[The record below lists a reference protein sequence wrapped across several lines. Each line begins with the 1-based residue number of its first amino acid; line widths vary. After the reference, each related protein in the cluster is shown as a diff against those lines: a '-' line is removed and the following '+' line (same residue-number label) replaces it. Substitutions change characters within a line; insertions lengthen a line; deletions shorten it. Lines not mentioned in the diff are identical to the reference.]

1 MRSNEDGDARAGV
14 ILHDGGPLRDF
25 ARERGWLIRTDTYD
39 HDLKWI
45 VAQPRGSVDEEEC
58 GLPYRF
64 DGRSEVSC
72 SDDVQISSR
81 VCQYFGRLKTMLNE
95 FRTDK
100 NQLPALTAGVA
111 AAVRARRSSRF
122 DEVRSTCAP
131 VIDAGTVLAAPFGW
145 TGLMRLL
152 GNRIGTRLK
161 DSKIRIGLLAIMP
174 AGISI
179 ELRQRGDAPD
189 RTELHAMANDI
200 ATAAAALDAESGLL
214 KERALSDLAVQLVTL
229 EKEGTTE
236 FDGIMSVL
244 DGTDAVFRR
253 EMAKQ
258 LSEIRFGHRDGWPAT
273 TTKRVVNWKMS
284 YPPGATCVEIVGRVD
299 LATGGSIAEPVI
311 ALGRLKQ
318 WVLTVSGAY
327 ALDRESWELV

>member
-1 MRSNEDGDARAGV
+1 
-14 ILHDGGPLRDF
+14 
-25 ARERGWLIRTDTYD
+25 
-39 HDLKWI
+39 
-45 VAQPRGSVDEEEC
+45 
-58 GLPYRF
+58 
-64 DGRSEVSC
+64 
-72 SDDVQISSR
+72 
-81 VCQYFGRLKTMLNE
+81 MLNE
-95 FRTDK
+95 FRSEE
-100 NQLPALTAGVA
+100 NQLAAPTVAAA

-131 VIDAGTVLAAPFGW
+131 VIGASTVLAAPFGW

-152 GNRIGTRLK
+152 GYRIGERLK

-179 ELRQRGDAPD
+179 ELRQRGDASD

-214 KERALSDLAVQLVTL
+214 KERALNDLALRLTTPG
-229 EKEGTTE
+229 KEHAAE
-236 FDGIMSVL
+236 FDGILSVI
-244 DGTDAVFRR
+244 DGADPVLRR

-273 TTKRVVNWKMS
+273 TTRRVVNWKMS

-299 LATGGSIAEPVI
+299 WATGESIAEPVI

-327 ALDRESWELV
+327 ALDRESWEWL